1 MVHDLREI
9 LRLKQGKKAQPS
21 TTVIDSRF
29 VRSTPES
36 GHRAAYNGHKA
47 QKGSKLHAVVDT
59 LGNLLALCI
68 TAGNVDDRV
77 PVEQL
82 CEQVRVLSGENV
94 RLMYA
99 DQAYS
104 GEQVLDDAEFQGID
118 LIVVNRPEGSR
129 GFVLLPKRWV
139 VERSFAWMSRFR
151 RLVRD
156 FERLPEVF
164 AGLHFAMFGILLVTK
179 FFKEVQ
185 LPT

>member
-1 MVHDLREI
+1 MR
-9 LRLKQGKKAQPS
+9 G
-21 TTVIDSRF
+21 
-29 VRSTPES
+29 TPES

-59 LGNLLALCI
+59 LGNLLALCV

-94 RLMYA
+94 RVMYA
-99 DQAYS
+99 DQAYN

-118 LIVVNRPEGSR
+118 LVVVNRPEGSR

-156 FERLPEVF
+156 FERLPDVF
-164 AGLHFAMFGILLVTK
+164 VGLHFAMFGILLVTK
-179 FFKEVQ
+179 FFKEVRF
-185 LPT
+185 PT

>member
-1 MVHDLREI
+1 M

-77 PVEQL
+77 LVEQL
-82 CEQVRVLSGENV
+82 CERQRTS
-94 RLMYA
+94 
-99 DQAYS
+99 
-104 GEQVLDDAEFQGID
+104 
-118 LIVVNRPEGSR
+118 SR
-129 GFVLLPKRWV
+129 R
-139 VERSFAWMSRFR
+139 ESRQRSR
-151 RLVRD
+151 RRTSAQD
-156 FERLPEVF
+156 
-164 AGLHFAMFGILLVTK
+164 
-179 FFKEVQ
+179 
-185 LPT
+185 